1 MEPDELSIGI
11 LTPLQKPPPKKKGP
25 CENLRP
31 IMLLSVIRKILT
43 ICHIK
48 RMWDR
53 ISSSIPYNQAAYQ
66 AGRSTTEQV
75 FAAKVLI
82 EKAVTSSDYKLYM
95 TLLDMSEAFDT
106 VDRKTLF
113 ENLEKILLP
122 EELHLF
128 SIITRNPS
136 IKVKVN
142 NVFSELFSSLVGI
155 MQGDCMSVILF
166 IYYLGCCLQKEK
178 QLIAA
183 PELLVTQK

>member
-1 MEPDELSIGI
+1 M
-11 LTPLQKPPPKKKGP
+11 K
-25 CENLRP
+25 NLRP

-43 ICHIK
+43 ICLIK
-48 RMWDR
+48 RTWDR

-95 TLLDMSEAFDT
+95 TLLDMSKAFDT

-122 EELHLF
+122 EELH
-128 SIITRNPS
+128 
-136 IKVKVN
+136 
-142 NVFSELFSSLVGI
+142 
-155 MQGDCMSVILF
+155 F
-166 IYYLGCCLQKEK
+166 IQYHHKKPKYKGESQ
-178 QLIAA
+178 QRI
-183 PELLVTQK
+183 

>member
-1 MEPDELSIGI
+1 
-11 LTPLQKPPPKKKGP
+11 
-25 CENLRP
+25 
-31 IMLLSVIRKILT
+31 
-43 ICHIK
+43 
-48 RMWDR
+48 
-53 ISSSIPYNQAAYQ
+53 
-66 AGRSTTEQV
+66 
-75 FAAKVLI
+75 
-82 EKAVTSSDYKLYM
+82 M
-95 TLLDMSEAFDT
+95 TLLDMSKAFDT

-183 PELLVTQK
+183 PELLVTPK